1 MSNKNNTRYIQATGW
16 GNMYYKDNFNML
28 VKMKTKVD
36 PGDLFR
42 HYVAGAIGV
51 VAINLL
57 WVWFGKSLKL
67 ESNDLVVVFFKVI

>member
-1 MSNKNNTRYIQATGW
+1 
-16 GNMYYKDNFNML
+16 MYYKDNFNML

-57 WVWFGKSLKL
+57 WV
-67 ESNDLVVVFFKVI
+67 